1 MVAWDRGS
9 KTGKTE
15 NVLRD
20 TGLTKSNT
28 EGYLDTIG
36 KNLNIGR
43 I

>member
-1 MVAWDRGS
+1 MEQGS

-20 TGLTKSNT
+20 TGLRKPNT
-28 EGYLDTIG
+28 EGYSDTIG

>member
-1 MVAWDRGS
+1 MLTWGRGS
-9 KTGKTE
+9 KIGKTE

-20 TGLTKSNT
+20 TGLRKTNT

-36 KNLNIGR
+36 KNVNIGR